1 MKKQQLLVI
10 NYLLRL
16 KAIILRH
23 PPKGGRKLNN
33 TTDDN
38 FTFVQAE
45 ENMHLHGK

>member
-23 PPKGGRKLNN
+23 PQKGGSN
-33 TTDDN
+33 
-38 FTFVQAE
+38 
-45 ENMHLHGK
+45 

>member
-23 PPKGGRKLNN
+23 PKSGRATKQHNR
-33 TTDDN
+33 
-38 FTFVQAE
+38 
-45 ENMHLHGK
+45 